1 MKILLMKRV
10 KMLRKLPN
18 HIDPS
23 TSSKET
29 RSKLASEH
37 RRGLVMLKCMHPRQE
52 INLIKVRKRKPSV
65 KETRIWIIHQVLT
78 LRVSWKV

>member
-10 KMLRKLPN
+10 KMPRKHLN
-18 HIDPS
+18 HVDHS

-29 RSKLASEH
+29 RNKLVSEH
-37 RRGLVMLKCMHPRQE
+37 RRGLVMLKCMQSRQE
-52 INLIKVRKRKPSV
+52 INSVKIRKRKPML

-78 LRVSWKV
+78 QRVSWIV